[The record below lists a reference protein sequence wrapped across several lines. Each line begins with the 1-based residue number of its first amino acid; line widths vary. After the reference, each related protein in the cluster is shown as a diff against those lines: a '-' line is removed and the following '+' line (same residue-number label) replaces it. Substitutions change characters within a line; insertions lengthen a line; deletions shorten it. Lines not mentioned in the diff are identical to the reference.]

1 METLMSYVKDKVFIG
16 LAIVLLSSLG
26 CNVVYHYRL
35 VAKAA
40 DLRTAN
46 ADLKQQ
52 TLNVKASKDSADAWQ
67 ETAGRLQSRVYDL
80 VNQQAAITQANAAA
94 LAAAESK
101 AATAQKTLAAW
112 QAKAR
117 GPVNATCAAILA
129 TPLSVCP
136 ELLK

>member
-1 METLMSYVKDKVFIG
+1 METLMGYVKDKVFLG

-40 DLRTAN
+40 DLLTAN
-46 ADLKQQ
+46 NDLKQQ
-52 TLNVKASKDSADAWQ
+52 TANAQASKDSADSWQ
-67 ETAGRLQSRVYDL
+67 ATADRLQSRVYDL
-80 VNQQAAITQANAAA
+80 VKQQADITQANVAA
-94 LAAAESK
+94 LSAAESK
-101 AATAQKTLAAW
+101 AAAAQKALAMW